1 MSSRRR
7 ATGSPDEKDQG
18 LLCGT
23 CVVNRK
29 RQTERERECVWKL
42 CVKVSRPDGRT
53 PVSAFEDHT
62 NWAAVDEHLLYP
74 EHIFAQHVRRPI
86 RLAATMN
93 EDGNQSS
100 QRAFKELVDDPVS
113 SR

>member
-1 MSSRRR
+1 MY
-7 ATGSPDEKDQG
+7 GWNIFG
-18 LLCGT
+18 LSENSLRQTDGRT
-23 CVVNRK
+23 D